1 MINNKPENQYDA
13 ELAQAL
19 LACAKTYL
27 ENREHLIYSF
37 GSKTFLA
44 GYDLYDQKY
53 DERGNIDC
61 STFVL
66 LVLSGIPYE
75 KSPYAAGSVKGF
87 LEESEKQ
94 TDAGVENSMFLRD
107 PVLVDFSK
115 LPEQYIP
122 IAERIG
128 HPELAG
134 PKGLDLNK
142 AEEIGLDLKS
152 LVEKIHGSGVVRW
165 SAKIAQY
172 FMDRDACFTD
182 TDSAMPGDLVFF
194 RFPGHFTE
202 GERKFKS
209 NTEISHVGILTEDPS
224 LMINSSGTYKK
235 DRNAGAD
242 QPAISIEPV
251 SGKRTPAFF
260 ARPNL

>member
-1 MINNKPENQYDA
+1 MINNKPKNQYDA

-44 GYDLYDQKY
+44 GYDLYDQEY
-53 DERGNIDC
+53 GSRGNIDC

-75 KSPYAAGSVKGF
+75 KSPYVTGTVQGLCADSSF
-87 LEESEKQ
+87 LS
-94 TDAGVENSMFLRD
+94 D
-107 PVLVDFSK
+107 PELVDFSA
-115 LPEQYIP
+115 LPDRYIP

-142 AEEIGLDLKS
+142 AAELGIDLES
-152 LVEKIHGSGVVRW
+152 LVVKIQGSGVVRW

-172 FMDRDACFTD
+172 FQDRGACFTD
-182 TDSAMPGDLVFF
+182 AAFARPGDLVFF

-202 GERKFKS
+202 GERKYKS
-209 NTEISHVGILTEDPS
+209 NPEISHVGILTEDTS
-224 LMINSSGTYKK
+224 FMLNSSGTYRK
-235 DRNAGAD
+235 DQNASDD
-242 QPAISIEPV
+242 QPAISIDPV
-251 SGKRTPAFF
+251 FGKRTPAFF
-260 ARPNL
+260 ARPGFPSAFTARS